1 MTGTNLF
8 AGIDYFVLIKTLF
21 ITTWPIW
28 LLIAVTAL
36 GKLAFRLWEK
46 NRLAKSG
53 IADID
58 QMSGKTFEKYLEV
71 LFEKLGYRVERT
83 RYVGDYGADLVTTA
97 KNGVKTVIQA
107 KRYKG
112 KAGVKAIQEA
122 VAAKGYYDCT
132 KAMVVTNS
140 FFTQQAMEL
149 ARRNQVELWDRNKL
163 VAALLSVKEKTPVTV
178 SPDIA
183 GQTQAAASTDD
194 RHLQDIPQNTCA
206 VCGKP
211 VLEKVMQYCLAHQ
224 ERFGGKIYCYEH
236 QRSASI

>member
-1 MTGTNLF
+1 MPTSDVL
-8 AGIDYFVLIKTLF
+8 AGIF
-21 ITTWPIW
+21 IMALLHGFLLLWPLWALMI
-28 LLIAVTAL
+28 VVAL
-36 GKLAFRLWEK
+36 GKLAFQILEK
-46 NRLAKSG
+46 QKLAKSG

-58 QMSGKTFEKYLEV
+58 HMSGKTFEKYLEV

-83 RYVGDYGADLVTTA
+83 RYVGDYGADLVTA
-97 KNGVKTVIQA
+97 KDGVKTVIQA

-122 VAAKGYYDCT
+122 VAAKGYYDCS

-140 FFTQQAMEL
+140 FFTQQAIEL
-149 ARRNQVELWDRNKL
+149 ARRNQVELWDRDKL
-163 VAALLSVKEKTPVTV
+163 VSALLSVKEKTAVTV
-178 SPDIA
+178 SPYIA
-183 GQTQAAASTDD
+183 GQTQAAASTDG

-224 ERFGGKIYCYEH
+224 KRFGGKIYCYEH